1 MSGRPTRSAGRH
13 NALADYQTIK
23 LEHEAAV
30 SWIVLNRPDA
40 ANALSPQMLD
50 EFSHALERLKTEG
63 APAIAIRAEGRGFC
77 SGMDLGNYGSNDS
90 GPPDIM
96 SDRERLHRNV
106 ERWLA
111 MWDHPKPVI
120 AAVHGYCLGVAAQMC
135 VFTDI
140 TVVAD
145 DARIGEPA
153 VPIGGGYIA
162 PAWVHLVGAKRAK
175 EFAFVPGN
183 WIDGPTAVEWG
194 WANHC
199 VPLDQLIPAV
209 RGLAERI
216 ALVPSEVLR
225 IKKLSINRAAEA
237 GGFRQALS
245 GIAEMD
251 SLLHLA
257 PAVLE
262 VRARMKEHGLK
273 AVIQHYKVPPTTP
286 LTVTEER

>member
-1 MSGRPTRSAGRH
+1 MY
-13 NALADYQTIK
+13 DYQAIR
-23 LEHEAAV
+23 LEHEPSV
-30 SWIVLNRPDA
+30 SWIVLNRPEA
-40 ANALSPQMLD
+40 ANALSVQLLD
-50 EFSHALERLKTEG
+50 EFSDALERLKSEG
-63 APAIAIRAEGRGFC
+63 APVIAIRAEGRGFC
-77 SGMDLGNYGSNDS
+77 SGMDLGSYGAGDS
-90 GPPDIM
+90 GPPDIVA
-96 SDRERLHRNV
+96 DRERLQRNV

-120 AAVHGYCLGVAAQMC
+120 AAVHGYCLGVGAQMC
-135 VFTDI
+135 VFADI

-145 DARIGEPA
+145 DARIGEPTI
-153 VPIGGGYIA
+153 PIGGGYVA
-162 PAWVHLVGAKRAK
+162 PTWVGLVGAKRAK

-199 VPLDQLIPAV
+199 VPLESLVPAV

-216 ALVPSEVLR
+216 ALVPAEVLR

-251 SLLHLA
+251 TLLHLA

-262 VRARMKEHGLK
+262 VRARIKEHGLK
-273 AVIQHYKVPPTTP
+273 AVMQAFKVAPTSP
-286 LTVTEER
+286 LTPNRVENKE